1 MKRMVDFSGVDF
13 LDILRSIDSAMKRR
27 NEIEKEKLD
36 VLKKIERNLRKKSDR

>member
-1 MKRMVDFSGVDF
+1 MSISGLDLLDIEDELREMVDVQ
-13 LDILRSIDSAMKRR
+13 KRR

>member
-13 LDILRSIDSAMKRR
+13 LDILRSINAAMRRR

-36 VLKKIERNLRKKSDR
+36 VLKKIERDLRKKSER